1 MMHLLKKLSTIIIIA
16 TTLSGCGVEKNIGKQ
31 ELLNVSAEPTREFY
45 EEYNE
50 LFENHWENELRR
62 GDVTIIQSHG
72 ASGEQADAVI
82 DGTLK
87 ADVVTLT
94 ISYDVTK
101 IKNAGLIRGG
111 WRLKFPNNSSPCYS
125 TIVFLVR
132 KGNPKNIQD
141 WNDLTREDIKI
152 VAPNPKT
159 SGGARWNYLTAW
171 EYARRTYSDDKERIM
186 EYMRKLFK
194 NVVAMDED
202 VRKARESFQSG
213 KGDVLIAW
221 ESEALR
227 LKKEY
232 SDKYDIVVPSISI
245 VAELSVAIVDKIV
258 AVKAT
263 RELAEEYLNYLYTEE
278 GQEIAAQNYYR
289 PRNKKVLAK
298 YKSAFK
304 SMELFTIDETFGG
317 WVKSYNDHF
326 APGGIFDQ
334 IYNSTTKTPKPNP

>member
-1 MMHLLKKLSTIIIIA
+1 MHLLKKISAIIIVA

-50 LFENHWENELRR
+50 LFENYWENDLGR

-72 ASGEQADAVI
+72 PSGEQADAVI
-82 DGTLK
+82 DGKLK

-101 IKNAGLIRGG
+101 IKNAGMIRGG
-111 WRLKFPNNSSPCYS
+111 WRLEFPNNSSPCYS

-159 SGGARWNYLTAW
+159 SGGGRWNYLTAW
-171 EYARRTYSDDKERIM
+171 EYARRTYNADTEQIM

-194 NVVAMDED
+194 NIVAMDDD
-202 VRKARESFQSG
+202 VRRARESFQSD

-227 LKKEY
+227 LKERY
-232 SDKYDIVVPSISI
+232 GEKYDIVVPSLSI
-245 VAELSVAIVDKIV
+245 VAELSVAIVDEIV

-278 GQEIAAQNYYR
+278 GQEIAAQNFYR
-289 PRNKKVLAK
+289 PRNRKVLTK
-298 YKSAFK
+298 YKRIFK
-304 SMELFTIDETFGG
+304 SMELFTIDEMFGG
-317 WVKSYNDHF
+317 WVKSYNEHF
-326 APGGIFDQ
+326 APGGTFDQ
-334 IYNSTTKTPKPNP
+334 IYQK

>member
-50 LFENHWENELRR
+50 QFENYWENDLGR
-62 GDVTIIQSHG
+62 GEVTIIQSHG
-72 ASGEQADAVI
+72 PSSEQADAVI

-202 VRKARESFQSG
+202 VRRARESFQSG

-227 LKKEY
+227 LKEKHG
-232 SDKYDIVVPSISI
+232 DRFDIVVPSLSI

-258 AVKAT
+258 AAKAT
-263 RELAEEYLNYLYTEE
+263 RELSEEYLNYLYTEE

-304 SMELFTIDETFGG
+304 SMELFTIDEMFGG

-326 APGGIFDQ
+326 APGGTFEQ
-334 IYNSTTKTPKPNP
+334 IYQEQNKNAQD